1 MNLRTLTIEPTKG
14 FAFSLSSE
22 TRGVLLIVL
31 VSLAIMSPTLVWG
44 IPSSRDLTNHFRFA
58 LPFYDSLRA
67 GNFYPG
73 WLAESNAGYGD
84 ASFRFYPPAL
94 YYLLALARTITGDWL
109 AATLLTATSLFI
121 VGGLGV
127 YFWARVLGYGQSAV
141 WAAVLYTVAPYHLN
155 QFFQS
160 FMFAEF
166 AGAAVLPF
174 AFAFT
179 ERVCRQRRLRDVAG
193 LAASYALLILT
204 HLPLTI
210 IGSIALL
217 VYALLRLDF
226 ARRWSTLGWLS
237 ASTLLG
243 LAASACYWTT
253 VLFELSWIRAD
264 NINPDPS
271 ADYRQNFVLSTFSPD
286 YLNVWWMNILL
297 LATVAMFWPALALI
311 WKSARPPACVNQAQ
325 SGGALPALGAVA
337 LLTFFMAT
345 PVSRPIWNLLRPL
358 QQTQFPWRWF
368 TISSVIC
375 PVIIAAA
382 IPFWKRLAAGRK
394 RALSMIAAGTAV
406 LAFAFSASHIIR
418 EAYWLTPS
426 QFQQQLKEIPGSQ
439 SVSHW
444 WPVWVR
450 EPLPSMSS
458 PVEAGDRQ
466 VVIDSWAPERRV
478 FHIAE
483 GQSRTAN
490 VRTFFYPH
498 WVATAEGRALP
509 VGHDK
514 DGAMVISLPGKD
526 VTVTMEFR
534 EPERVRYATAFTIG
548 GWLLIGWLLSG
559 KRIWRLMSGRIE
571 HPSGAAPPGTPHARA
586 T

>member
-1 MNLRTLTIEPTKG
+1 MKPRTLTIQPALG
-14 FAFSLSSE
+14 FSFSLSPE
-22 TRGVLLIVL
+22 TRDVLWVVL
-31 VSLAIMSPTLVWG
+31 VSLVIMSPTLVWG

-94 YYLLALARTITGDWL
+94 YYLLALARAITGEWL

-121 VGGLGV
+121 LGGLGV
-127 YFWARVLGYGQSAV
+127 YFWARTLGYGQSAV
-141 WAAVLYTVAPYHLN
+141 WAGIFYTVAPYHLN

-179 ERVCRQRRLRDVAG
+179 ERVCRRRRLRDVAG
-193 LAASYALLILT
+193 LAASCALLILT

-226 ARRWSTLGWLS
+226 AKRWTTLGWLTVS
-237 ASTLLG
+237 ALLG

-271 ADYRQNFVLSTFSPD
+271 TDYRQNFVLSTFSPD

-297 LATVAMFWPALALI
+297 LATVAMFWPALALM
-311 WKSARPPACVNQAQ
+311 WKSARPPASVGQAQ
-325 SGGALPALGAVA
+325 VRGALKALGVVA

-358 QQTQFPWRWF
+358 QQTQFPWRWLTLF
-368 TISSVIC
+368 SVVC
-375 PVIIAAA
+375 PVILAAA

-418 EAYWLTPS
+418 EAYWLSPG

-439 SVSHW
+439 GVSHW

-450 EPLPSMSS
+450 EPLPHMSS
-458 PVEAGDRQ
+458 PVDAGDRQ
-466 VVIDSWAPERRV
+466 VAIDSWAPERRI
-478 FHIAE
+478 FHIGE
-483 GQSRTAN
+483 GQSQTAR

-498 WVATAEGRALP
+498 WVATAEGQALA
-509 VGHDK
+509 VSHDE
-514 DGAMVISLPGKD
+514 DGAMVISLPGKR

-534 EPERVRYATAFTIG
+534 EPERVRYATALSIA
-548 GWLLIGWLLSG
+548 GWILIGLLLSG
-559 KRIWRLMSGRIE
+559 PRIQRLVDRRDASPRF
-571 HPSGAAPPGTPHARA
+571 A
-586 T
+586 

>member
-1 MNLRTLTIEPTKG
+1 MGLMNLRTLTIQPTKG
-14 FAFSLSSE
+14 FALSLSPE
-22 TRGVLLIVL
+22 TKGVLWVVL

-121 VGGLGV
+121 LGGLGV
-127 YFWARVLGYGQSAV
+127 FFWARVLGYGQSAV
-141 WAAVLYTVAPYHLN
+141 WAGILYTVAPYHLN

-174 AFAFT
+174 AFVFT
-179 ERVCRQRRLRDVAG
+179 EKVCRERRLRDVAG
-193 LAASYALLILT
+193 LALSYALLILT
-204 HLPLTI
+204 HLPLAI

-217 VYALLRLDF
+217 VYAMLRLDF
-226 ARRWSTLGWLS
+226 AKRWTTLGWLS
-237 ASTLLG
+237 VSALLG

-253 VLFELSWIRAD
+253 LLFELNWIRAD
-264 NINPDPS
+264 NIDPDPTV
-271 ADYRQNFVLSTFSPD
+271 DYRQNFVLSTFSPD

-297 LATVAMFWPALALI
+297 LTTVAMFWPALALM
-311 WKSARPPACVNQAQ
+311 WKSARPSVCENQAQ
-325 SGGALPALGAVA
+325 GRGALKAMGVVV
-337 LLTFFMAT
+337 LLTIAMAT

-358 QQTQFPWRWF
+358 QQTQFPWRWL
-368 TISSVIC
+368 TLTSIVC
-375 PVIIAAA
+375 PVILAAA
-382 IPFWKRLAAGRK
+382 IPFWKKLAKGRK
-394 RALSMIAAGTAV
+394 RAVAMIAAGTAV

-426 QFQQQLKEIPGSQ
+426 QFERQLNEIPGSQ
-439 SVSHW
+439 GVSQW
-444 WPVWVR
+444 WPAWVH
-450 EPLPSMSS
+450 EPLQSMSS
-458 PVEAGDRQ
+458 PVEAGDRK
-466 VVIDSWAPERRV
+466 VAIDSWEPERRV
-478 FHIAE
+478 FHIGE
-483 GQSRTAN
+483 GQSTTAR

-498 WVATAEGRALP
+498 WVATAEGQALA
-509 VGHDK
+509 VSHDK
-514 DGAMVISLPGKD
+514 DGAMVISLPGKQ

-534 EPERVRYATAFTIG
+534 EPERVRYATALTIA
-548 GWLLIGWLLSG
+548 GWILIALLLSG
-559 KRIWRLMSGRIE
+559 TRILRVVHGRD
-571 HPSGAAPPGTPHARA
+571 ARA
-586 T
+586 THQSWNSGK